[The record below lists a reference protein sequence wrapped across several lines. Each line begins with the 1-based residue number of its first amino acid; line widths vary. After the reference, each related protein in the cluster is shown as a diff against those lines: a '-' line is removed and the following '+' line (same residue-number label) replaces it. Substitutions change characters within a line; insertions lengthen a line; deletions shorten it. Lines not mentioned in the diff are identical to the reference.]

1 MPIKDVFT
9 ALIQPYSTD
18 PEVVNQYWLEIEKAY
33 SGKKRHY
40 HNLSH
45 LEQLWQQ
52 LLPLKATIVDW
63 DTLLFSLFYHDVVY
77 NVRRQDNEEKSA
89 ELAQQRLQA
98 LYYPSAGIDKCV
110 AQILATKSH
119 TSSPDLDTNLFTDAD
134 LAILGQDWPTY
145 HNYTQQVRR
154 EYSIYPDLLYKPG
167 RKKVLQHFLN
177 MERIF
182 KTTHFYT
189 LYEQNA
195 RNNLYREIA
204 EL

>member
-1 MPIKDVFT
+1 MLLKDTFT
-9 ALIQPYSTD
+9 TLIHLYSKD
-18 PEVVNQYWLEIEKAY
+18 AVVVEQYWLEVEKAH

-40 HNLSH
+40 HNLTH

-52 LLPLKATIVDW
+52 LLPLKTEITDW
-63 DTLLFSLFYHDVVY
+63 DTLLFSLFYHDIVY

-89 ELAQQRLQA
+89 DLARQRLQE
-98 LYYPSAGIDKCV
+98 LNYPEPAIQNCV
-110 AQILATKSH
+110 AQILATKGH
-119 TSSPDLDTNLFTDAD
+119 TISPDVDINLFTDAD
-134 LAILGQDWPTY
+134 LSILGQDWAIYLT
-145 HNYTQQVRR
+145 YTQQVRR

-182 KTTHFYT
+182 KTAHFFD
-189 LYEQNA
+189 LYEKVA
-195 RNNLYREIA
+195 RTNLSREIG

>member
-1 MPIKDVFT
+1 MLLKDTFT
-9 ALIQPYSTD
+9 TLLQSYIQD
-18 PEVVNQYWLEIEKAY
+18 AGVMEQYWLEIEKAY

-40 HNLSH
+40 HNLTH
-45 LEQLWQQ
+45 LEHLGQH
-52 LLPLKATIVDW
+52 LLSIQTEIQDW

-89 ELAQQRLQA
+89 ELAHQRLQA
-98 LYYPSAGIDKCV
+98 LNYPPVGIEKCV

-119 TSSPDLDTNLFTDAD
+119 TLNPDLDTNLFTDAD
-134 LAILGQDWPTY
+134 LAILGQAWPTY
-145 HNYTQQVRR
+145 HTYTQQIRR
-154 EYSIYPDLLYKPG
+154 EYAIYPDLLYKPG

-177 MERIF
+177 MESIF
-182 KTTHFYT
+182 KTTHFYD

-195 RNNLYREIA
+195 RANLSREMA

>member
-1 MPIKDVFT
+1 MLLKDTFT
-9 ALIQPYSTD
+9 ALIQPYSNGA
-18 PEVVNQYWLEIEKAY
+18 VVELYWLEIEKAY

-40 HNLSH
+40 HNLTH

-52 LLPLKATIVDW
+52 LFPLKSVITDW
-63 DTLLFSLFYHDVVY
+63 DTLLFSLFYHDMVY

-89 ELAQQRLQA
+89 ELAKQRLQA
-98 LYYPSAGIDKCV
+98 LPFPPAGIDKCI
-110 AQILATKSH
+110 AQIVATKSH
-119 TSSPDLDTNLFTDAD
+119 TLSPDLDTNLFTDAD

-145 HNYTQQVRR
+145 HRYTQQVRR

-177 MERIF
+177 MEHIF
-182 KTTHFYT
+182 KTAHFFD
-189 LYEQNA
+189 LYEKVA
-195 RNNLYREIA
+195 RANLSREIG

>member
-1 MPIKDVFT
+1 
-9 ALIQPYSTD
+9 
-18 PEVVNQYWLEIEKAY
+18 
-33 SGKKRHY
+33 
-40 HNLSH
+40 
-45 LEQLWQQ
+45 
-52 LLPLKATIVDW
+52 
-63 DTLLFSLFYHDVVY
+63 VY

-89 ELAQQRLQA
+89 ELAQQRLQT
-98 LYYPSAGIDKCV
+98 LHYSSAGIDKCV
-110 AQILATKSH
+110 AQILATKGH
-119 TSSPDLDTNLFTDAD
+119 TTSPDLDTNLFTDAD

-182 KTTHFYT
+182 KTSHFYA

-195 RNNLYREIA
+195 RNNLNREIA